1 MLTSMPPTQT
11 PCYLLISF
19 RCHLI
24 LWKPASL
31 GSIFFSRT
39 ALPDGAFRAREL
51 AKATRPLTCTHF
63 DPCQSPQFSLHL
75 GLPCHWNCFCHI
87 AQKGR
92 KGYQAARLSTLSKQ
106 KYESSHRRIPP
117 LIIAQMSYKS
127 PFPSFNDDCIADQ
140 PRQPRRV
147 IFPFPENIGFLWI
160 VRRFLY
166 YPLNEKT
173 MICKTIQIS

>member
-1 MLTSMPPTQT
+1 MPPTQT

-31 GSIFFSRT
+31 GGIFFSRT
-39 ALPDGAFRAREL
+39 ALPDGAFRARKL

-87 AQKGR
+87 APNRTQRVSSGPFIHFI
-92 KGYQAARLSTLSKQ
+92 QAKVRIVTQAYTTIKLLLKCLI
-106 KYESSHRRIPP
+106 SHRFRALMMIVL
-117 LIIAQMSYKS
+117 LISLAN
-127 PFPSFNDDCIADQ
+127 PA
-140 PRQPRRV
+140 
-147 IFPFPENIGFLWI
+147 E
-160 VRRFLY
+160 
-166 YPLNEKT
+166 
-173 MICKTIQIS
+173 